1 MFHCVESAK
10 CKEHFCDVPFQVSR
24 NEYETPGSKWFKFK
38 MKTIA
43 LHYRAPNHPS
53 TLNWVDSK
61 RVCIKEGMGCFDI
74 AQQCF
79 RHDGCGDVSRIQ
91 GSLPLFML
99 AMVK

>member
-1 MFHCVESAK
+1 LFHRVESAK

-24 NEYETPGSKWFKFK
+24 NEYETPGSKWFKI
-38 MKTIA
+38 KTIA
-43 LHYRAPNHPS
+43 LHRRAPNHPS

-79 RHDGCGDVSRIQ
+79 RHDVVVM
-91 GSLPLFML
+91 F
-99 AMVK
+99 